1 MNTTMTTRAL
11 GLTVAGLSL
20 IGLAGC
26 GSSYD
31 RADAKSQ
38 LVESGATEAQAD
50 CMLDEL
56 EVSIGK
62 DRLGERGASADDLTA
77 EEQAAFTEA
86 FTKCLTGS

>member
-1 MNTTMTTRAL
+1 MNTTMTTRVL

-26 GSSYD
+26 GGGYN
-31 RADAKSQ
+31 RQDAKTD

-56 EVSIGK
+56 EVSIGTE
-62 DRLGERGASADDLTA
+62 RLGERGVGSDDLTA
-77 EEQAAFTEA
+77 DEQAAITTA
-86 FTKCLTGS
+86 ATKCLTGG